1 MKAELI
7 LTAET
12 SEDEEMLSDWRDGS
26 LQTYVQDFLEIDAEE
41 HGGREIHVLLP
52 TIAYIGKDGRVIY
65 VEKQEPKPFDL
76 SMRRLTQT
84 LQGLKDSLKEA

>member
-26 LQTYVQDFLEIDAEE
+26 LQAYIKDVLEIDAEE
-41 HGGREIHVLLP
+41 HGGREIHVQP
-52 TIAYIGKDGRVIY
+52 PAIAYIGKNGRVIY
-65 VEKQEPKPFDL
+65 WENQEPKPFDL
-76 SMRRLTQT
+76 SMRRLTQA
-84 LQGLKDSLKEA
+84 LHGIKESLKEA

>member
-12 SEDEEMLSDWRDGS
+12 DTDEEMLVDWKDGH
-26 LQTYVQDFLEIDAEE
+26 LQTYIQDILEIDAEE
-41 HGGREIHVLLP
+41 TCGKEIHVLLP
-52 TIAYIGKDGRVIY
+52 TIAYIGKDGRV
-65 VEKQEPKPFDL
+65 VHLEKQEPKPFDL
-76 SMRRLTQT
+76 SMMRLARA